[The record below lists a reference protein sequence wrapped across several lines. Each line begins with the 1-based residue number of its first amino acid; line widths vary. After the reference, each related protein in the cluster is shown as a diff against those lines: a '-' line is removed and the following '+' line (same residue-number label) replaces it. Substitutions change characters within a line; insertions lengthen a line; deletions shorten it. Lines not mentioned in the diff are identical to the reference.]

1 MYHPFVIKLPK
12 IENNLDLNSTEKII
26 YSSVV
31 PYPLFTLG
39 FHSFIHRT
47 RSALGIT
54 KNLETKTNFYY
65 VVNPFEPNILNY
77 DDDISKLSK
86 AYLKI
91 KEENP
96 IDFYKIWETLF
107 VFDIASNNNLS
118 ICIVSNE
125 DTSSIIENSIK
136 FYREKIISSKKIND
150 TFTSSEKDINKLK
163 KNSCELMILNSK
175 VVSEDDNFIEQN
187 NFASLFSEI
196 IKILKY
202 QKEGGNAVLEFY
214 DSFTIIT
221 LKMIYILSSFY
232 EETFVYKPFSSR
244 NSDVDRYLILKNF
257 KSNKKIDNIIS
268 TFESVLKMMDTNK
281 YVADIFPELVITKE
295 FMGLFRFINI
305 KLVNNQQIMIND
317 IIKYIKENNYFGDKY
332 HSYRD
337 KQIESTQWWVNNF
350 YPPSVSIYNKNKEDL
365 TKLYKNIQEKLNLE
379 CQKFLE
385 ISVPSSS

>member
-12 IENNLDLNSTEKII
+12 IENNLDFNSTEKVI

-96 IDFYKIWETLF
+96 IDFYKIWETVF
-107 VFDIASNNNLS
+107 VFDIASDNNLS

-125 DTSSIIENSIK
+125 NTSSIIESSIK
-136 FYREKIISSKKIND
+136 FYREKIISNKKLND
-150 TFTSSEKDINKLK
+150 TFVSSEKDINKLK
-163 KNSCELMILNSK
+163 KNSCDLMILNSK

-187 NFASLFSEI
+187 NFVSIFSEI

-202 QKEGGNAVLEFY
+202 QKEGGNAILEFY

-221 LKMIYILSSFY
+221 LKMLYILSSFY
-232 EETFVYKPFSSR
+232 EEAFVYKPFSSR
-244 NSDVDRYLILKNF
+244 NSDVDRFLILKKF
-257 KSNKKIDNIIS
+257 KSNKKLDNIIS

-281 YVADIFPELVITKE
+281 YIADIFPELVITKE

-385 ISVPSSS
+385 ITV

>member
-12 IENNLDLNSTEKII
+12 IENNLDFNSTEKVI

-65 VVNPFEPNILNY
+65 VVNPFEPTILNY

-107 VFDIASNNNLS
+107 VFDIASDNNLS

-125 DTSSIIENSIK
+125 NTSSIIENSIK
-136 FYREKIISSKKIND
+136 FYREKIVSNKKINY
-150 TFTSSEKDINKLK
+150 TFASSEKDITKLK
-163 KNSCELMILNSK
+163 KNSCDLMILNSK

-202 QKEGGNAVLEFY
+202 QKEGGNAILEFY

-221 LKMIYILSSFY
+221 LKMIYILSSFF

-257 KSNKKIDNIIS
+257 KSNKKLDNIIS

-385 ISVPSSS
+385 ISVPSSA

>member
-12 IENNLDLNSTEKII
+12 IENNLDFNSTEKVI

-96 IDFYKIWETLF
+96 IDFYKIWETVF
-107 VFDIASNNNLS
+107 VFDIASDNNLS

-125 DTSSIIENSIK
+125 NTSSIIESSIK
-136 FYREKIISSKKIND
+136 FYREKIIINKKLND
-150 TFTSSEKDINKLK
+150 TFVSSEKDINKLK
-163 KNSCELMILNSK
+163 KNSCDLMILNSK

-187 NFASLFSEI
+187 NFVSIFSEI

-202 QKEGGNAVLEFY
+202 QKEGGNAILEFY

-221 LKMIYILSSFY
+221 LKMLYILSSFY
-232 EETFVYKPFSSR
+232 EEAFVYKPFSSR
-244 NSDVDRYLILKNF
+244 NSDVDRFLILKKF
-257 KSNKKIDNIIS
+257 KSNKKLDNIIS

-281 YVADIFPELVITKE
+281 YIADIFPELVITKE

-385 ISVPSSS
+385 ITV